1 VTDRPGPGPTVHE
14 EVASY
19 AIGALDDAE
28 ATRFEEHLV
37 TCEACARR
45 LESFLPVVGLLP
57 EVPLSTVDLSPR
69 AVELDSSTGDLPP
82 RPIELDSEEVR
93 ARHRR
98 RVGLRT
104 PPASVH
110 GLASATRRHLRRP
123 AVAAAAAAVAAVAV
137 TAGLFGELAYD
148 QIVTTQTAAGVPERS
163 APWDGLGGP
172 DLEHGRHLSVRDAG
186 TGVHADVVLD
196 SAPWGTR
203 VSFALSE
210 LAGPQTCRLVA
221 VRRDGTTEVLSS
233 WVVPPE
239 GYGRTGQ
246 PRPLVLQAAT
256 ALGRAD
262 ITALRVEAVGGRGA
276 PRSLVTVPA

>member
-69 AVELDSSTGDLPP
+69 AVEP
-82 RPIELDSEEVR
+82 EEVR